1 MQHPEPAVFLAARG
15 FETMKHL
22 AMEKVIFC
30 VVYLERWFRTVVIGL
45 CLSHS
50 NSLMMMMMMMMMMI
64 PPDGREGSGTGGIK
78 YQEYQKPFS

>member
-1 MQHPEPAVFLAARG
+1 M
-15 FETMKHL
+15 
-22 AMEKVIFC
+22 
-30 VVYLERWFRTVVIGL
+30 VYLERWFRTVVIGL

-50 NSLMMMMMMMMMMI
+50 NSLMMMMMMTMMI